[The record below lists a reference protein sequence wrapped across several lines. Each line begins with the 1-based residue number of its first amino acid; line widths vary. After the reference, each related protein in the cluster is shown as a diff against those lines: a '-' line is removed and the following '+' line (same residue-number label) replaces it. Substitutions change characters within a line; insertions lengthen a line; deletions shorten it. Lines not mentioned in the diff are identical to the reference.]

1 MAVLSG
7 VGSNTLA
14 EAAEFIGVGVV
25 PDVFVGGMLAELEML
40 QGLASGGVK
49 DGEGPVV
56 GEVGWV
62 LAAFI

>member
-1 MAVLSG
+1 M
-7 VGSNTLA
+7 A
-14 EAAEFIGVGVV
+14 EAAEFIGVGAV
-25 PDVFVGGMLAELEML
+25 PYVFVSGMLAELEML